1 VLLNRLDDAEPALTQ
16 AEMMPGAS
24 VSRRLYLLQ
33 ARATFSQFRGDL
45 ETAARTFEQL
55 GEEHRA
61 LGNVRGQLA
70 AAINLAEAEDARG
83 HSQRA
88 AAIVA
93 DALPIVRSSV
103 DKSTLDVL
111 LHNLAGYLAAV
122 DDLPGALAAAREA
135 IEIRAR
141 DPDRAYIAVAMEH
154 LSLVY
159 ALRGELTVAA
169 VLEGYA
175 DAALRRYGFTREFTE
190 ATTHDRLTA
199 LLREGLAP
207 DELVRLGEEGA
218 SLTPAAA
225 VALALKEHETNV
237 AVSAPSR

>member
-1 VLLNRLDDAEPALTQ
+1 
-16 AEMMPGAS
+16 M
-24 VSRRLYLLQ
+24 
-33 ARATFSQFRGDL
+33 
-45 ETAARTFEQL
+45 
-55 GEEHRA
+55 
-61 LGNVRGQLA
+61 
-70 AAINLAEAEDARG
+70 
-83 HSQRA
+83 
-88 AAIVA
+88 
-93 DALPIVRSSV
+93 RSSV

-111 LHNLAGYLAAV
+111 LHDLAGYLAAV

-207 DELVRLGEEGA
+207 TRSCDSAKRALHSRPRPRSHSRSRNTKRTLRSALRPRSATGA
-218 SLTPAAA
+218 Q
-225 VALALKEHETNV
+225 
-237 AVSAPSR
+237 